1 MAQKFEQLPNPIQAG
16 QVIRA
21 GHVSQSLEAF
31 AGLEAYDIN
40 LSGSFALTGSLYHSG
55 IDDAAGIA
63 SSVLVR
69 DNTTGEYYT
78 TGSYASGGGG
88 SGTSGSSGSSGTS
101 GSSGAAGDAG
111 TSGSSGS
118 SGTSGS
124 SGSSGTSGSSGSSGT
139 SGSSGVTGDSGTSGS
154 SGSSGTSGS
163 SGVGGVTT
171 AGSNVTVTGAGTVI
185 DPYIVSST
193 GSGGGT
199 SGSSG
204 SSGTSGSS
212 GSSGTSG
219 SSGAAGDAGTSG
231 SSGSSGTSGSSG
243 AAGDAGTSGSSGSS
257 GTSGSSGAAGTS
269 GSSGSSGTS
278 GSSGAAGDAGTSGS
292 SGSSGTSG
300 SSGAA
305 GTSGSSGSS
314 GTSGSS
320 GAGSAVQILDEGSSL
335 TTDVNSI
342 DFTGGIITASN
353 LGNDVTVDIAP
364 PGNSTELIYNS
375 ASEFHATG
383 SLTFEQ
389 NRFGSGPSLTLD
401 ASLELKSATLT
412 VSGSDNS
419 YFKLGENLYYNTVTG
434 NFGSINRQYSGT
446 GNQLMWTTDDS
457 GNGPQWTLGQGPDSF
472 SSDDVNFQI
481 NPGWNTITNTTNDRE
496 SIFRIRK
503 ANSNPDRPV
512 VFEVSGSGAILAPE
526 LRTAT
531 NSNVV
536 GYDSSTGE
544 FTVQTAGGGSNIT
557 VKDDGTSL
565 TTAVTEF
572 NFVGGKVTETST
584 DVIEV
589 EIAARVPDSNA
600 SVQTNGWDIA
610 PPSGLSVDGGQTLQN
625 GGWLK
630 IRVGSIDYYVPAFVV
645 SEGGGGD

>member
-139 SGSSGVTGDSGTSGS
+139 SGSSGATGDSGTSGS

-185 DPYIVSST
+185 DPYVVSST
-193 GSGGGT
+193 GGGGGT

-204 SSGTSGSS
+204 SS
-212 GSSGTSG
+212 
-219 SSGAAGDAGTSG
+219 
-231 SSGSSGTSGSSG
+231 
-243 AAGDAGTSGSSGSS
+243 
-257 GTSGSSGAAGTS
+257 
-269 GSSGSSGTS
+269 
-278 GSSGAAGDAGTSGS
+278 
-292 SGSSGTSG
+292 
-300 SSGAA
+300 

>member
-40 LSGSFALTGSLYHSG
+40 LSGSFAMTGSIYHTE

-78 TGSYASGGGG
+78 TGSYESGGGG

-101 GSSGAAGDAG
+101 GSSGIAGDAG

-139 SGSSGVTGDSGTSGS
+139 SGSSGATGDSGTSGS

-163 SGVGGVTT
+163 SVVGGVTT

-185 DPYIVSST
+185 DPYVVSST

-257 GTSGSSGAAGTS
+257 GTSGSSGA
-269 GSSGSSGTS
+269 
-278 GSSGAAGDAGTSGS
+278 
-292 SGSSGTSG
+292 
-300 SSGAA
+300 
-305 GTSGSSGSS
+305 
-314 GTSGSS
+314 
-320 GAGSAVQILDEGSSL
+320 GSAVQILDEGSSL

-353 LGNDVTVDIAP
+353 SGNNVTVDIAP
-364 PGNSTELIYNS
+364 PGNSTELIYNNG
-375 ASEFHATG
+375 SEFYATG
-383 SLTFEQ
+383 SLTYSP
-389 NRFGSGPSLTLD
+389 NRFNSGPSLTLD
-401 ASLELKSATLT
+401 GSLEGRFATLT
-412 VSGSDNS
+412 VSGSDLT
-419 YFKLGENLYYNTVTG
+419 YFRIGNTLIFNTSDDNPGG
-434 NFGSINRQYSGT
+434 NFTSINRQRAAQ
-446 GNQLMWTTDDS
+446 GNQLMYTTDTGDD
-457 GNGPQWTLGQGPDSF
+457 GPQWVLGRDEPSTNDNSDTNF
-472 SSDDVNFQI
+472 SI
-481 NPGWNTITNTTNDRE
+481 NPGWNPTPGVNKSNGREKLFQIRKSINNNTTE
-496 SIFRIRK
+496 LQF
-503 ANSNPDRPV
+503 A
-512 VFEVSGSGAILAPE
+512 VSSSGAVLAPE
-526 LRTAT
+526 LRTVT
-531 NSNVV
+531 QTNVV
-536 GYDSSTGE
+536 GYDTSTGE

>member
-139 SGSSGVTGDSGTSGS
+139 SGSSGATGDSGTSGS

-185 DPYIVSST
+185 DPYVVSST
-193 GSGGGT
+193 GGGGGT

-219 SSGAAGDAGTSG
+219 SSGAAGD
-231 SSGSSGTSGSSG
+231 
-243 AAGDAGTSGSSGSS
+243 
-257 GTSGSSGAAGTS
+257 AGTS

>member
-40 LSGSFALTGSLYHSG
+40 LSGSFAMTGSIYHTE

-139 SGSSGVTGDSGTSGS
+139 SGSSGATGDSGTSGS

-204 SSGTSGSS
+204 SS
-212 GSSGTSG
+212 
-219 SSGAAGDAGTSG
+219 
-231 SSGSSGTSGSSG
+231 
-243 AAGDAGTSGSSGSS
+243 
-257 GTSGSSGAAGTS
+257 GTS

-419 YFKLGENLYYNTVTG
+419 YFKLGENLYYNTKTG

-446 GNQLMWTTDDS
+446 GNQLIWTTDDS
-457 GNGPQWTLGQGPDSF
+457 GNGP
-472 SSDDVNFQI
+472 
-481 NPGWNTITNTTNDRE
+481 
-496 SIFRIRK
+496 
-503 ANSNPDRPV
+503 
-512 VFEVSGSGAILAPE
+512 
-526 LRTAT
+526 
-531 NSNVV
+531 
-536 GYDSSTGE
+536 
-544 FTVQTAGGGSNIT
+544 
-557 VKDDGTSL
+557 
-565 TTAVTEF
+565 
-572 NFVGGKVTETST
+572 
-584 DVIEV
+584 
-589 EIAARVPDSNA
+589 
-600 SVQTNGWDIA
+600 
-610 PPSGLSVDGGQTLQN
+610 
-625 GGWLK
+625 
-630 IRVGSIDYYVPAFVV
+630 
-645 SEGGGGD
+645 

>member
-40 LSGSFALTGSLYHSG
+40 LSGSFAMTGSIYHTE

-139 SGSSGVTGDSGTSGS
+139 SGSSGATGDSGTSGS

-185 DPYIVSST
+185 DPYVVSST
-193 GSGGGT
+193 GGGGGT

-219 SSGAAGDAGTSG
+219 SSGAAGD
-231 SSGSSGTSGSSG
+231 
-243 AAGDAGTSGSSGSS
+243 
-257 GTSGSSGAAGTS
+257 AGTS